1 MLNLAK
7 KRNYNMNEAKK
18 FFLPAWAINPETGR
32 IYDEISTW
40 FSSYI
45 VTTQGQLVIITG
57 HIKSADPIMSL
68 HHFSSLEYSI
78 LGDGI
83 RALCDKI
90 YANEDH
96 FVCFAKDKQ
105 SSGKLRE
112 ISESLR
118 ETLEKMRGAIAWA
131 KQKKER
137 EAAAS
142 WGVDEPWLTG
152 LERKA
157 SGLSPRSERLIY

>member
-1 MLNLAK
+1 
-7 KRNYNMNEAKK
+7 MNEAKK
-18 FFLPAWAINPETGR
+18 FFFPAWAINPETGR
-32 IYDEISTW
+32 IYDEIATW
-40 FSSYI
+40 FTVCS
-45 VTTQGQLVIITG
+45 VTTQGNLVILTG
-57 HIKSADPIMSL
+57 YVTSPNSIMSL

-118 ETLEKMRGAIAWA
+118 ETLEKMRGAIAWV

-137 EAAAS
+137 EASAS
-142 WGVDEPWLTG
+142 WGVDETWLTNG
-152 LERKA
+152 NRGIGDW
-157 SGLSPRSERLIY
+157 SSHQMGGG